1 MPLRIYT
8 SYASNYIFYLYYMG
22 NTVGML
28 ESVGLIGAFI
38 LAGLLG
44 ITIIMMIFK
53 GLFNGAKYGLGGILG
68 KQLGG
73 SSYLEMA
80 PIGGRKRGNRRKH

>member
-1 MPLRIYT
+1 
-8 SYASNYIFYLYYMG
+8 MG